1 MIPFRAWL
9 LIAAVFFAANHVSAW
24 DPTGHMLVGEIAWS
38 RAKPATREKV
48 SALAAKLD
56 TRFTQGRAY
65 NFTTAGC
72 WMDDMRAMK
81 NYPWSPL
88 HYVTVAYTTTGTAFT
103 EPPPPH
109 ILSAMDE
116 KIALLREPTR
126 TEAERAEAV
135 GMLIHFVGDL
145 HQPMHVT
152 DWDDRGGNGYLIFG
166 IPFSDLMKRQI
177 ANLHT
182 FWDKAFRFD
191 ERAGKIVEI
200 FSAPLLEQRPE
211 PGAEGIIR
219 EEAARI
225 RAESPSESLPPAREM
240 DYRKWARESHTIGCL
255 FAYPSRPHPRDT
267 GAATLDPYYVKK
279 ARAIAAERIALAG
292 YRLAS
297 LLDSLFAP

>member
-1 MIPFRAWL
+1 MVPLRASL
-9 LIAAVFFAANHVSAW
+9 LLAACLLAAHSAWAW
-24 DPTGHMLVGEIAWS
+24 DPTGHMLVGEIAWA

-48 SALAAKLD
+48 SALVAKLD
-56 TRFTQGRAY
+56 ARFTGGRAY

-81 NYPWSPL
+81 NYPWGPL
-88 HYVTVAYTTTGTAFT
+88 HYVTVAYTPTGTAFT

-116 KIALLREPTR
+116 KIALLRDR
-126 TEAERAEAV
+126 ARAEAERVEAV

-152 DWDDRGGNGYLIFG
+152 DWDDRGGNGYLIVG

-191 ERAGKIVEI
+191 EREGKTVES

-219 EEAARI
+219 EQ
-225 RAESPSESLPPAREM
+225 AEQIMAEFPPESLPLAREL
-240 DYRKWARESHTIGCL
+240 DYRNWARESHTIGCL
-255 FAYPSRPHPRDT
+255 FAYPARPHPRDT
-267 GAATLDPYYVKK
+267 GAATLDPGHVKK
-279 ARAIAAERIALAG
+279 ARTIAAERIALAG
-292 YRLAS
+292 YRLAA